1 MSPLFETLMDQV
13 GRIFLI
19 PTLSIIALLFLYA
32 LWALGRFL
40 ICGWRRRGRAPG
52 RETHDL
58 RHFDLLRWAAEHPA
72 AQGDEWD
79 VAVRR
84 LLEAPR
90 IVSLMAPVLGLV
102 AAMILMGPALR
113 DLADGDWSA
122 LSASLSVAFPAMIVA
137 LVTASIMFWI
147 VSVRRRWLAEEL
159 AWLRSLAPLSGPALV
174 LAGPTPQEEQEWD
187 ETPVVRR
194 VRVAA

>member
-1 MSPLFETLMDQV
+1 MSPLPETLMDQV

-19 PTLSIIALLFLYA
+19 PTLAIIALLFLHS
-32 LWALGRFL
+32 LWALGHFL
-40 ICGWRRRGRAPG
+40 ACGWRRRGRAPG

-72 AQGDEWD
+72 AQDGEWD

-84 LLEAPR
+84 LLETPR
-90 IVSLMAPVLGLV
+90 IVSLVAPVLGLV

-113 DLADGDWSA
+113 GLADGDWSA

-159 AWLRSLAPLSGPALV
+159 AWLRSFAPLSDATLV

-187 ETPVVRR
+187 ETPAVGRAR
-194 VRVAA
+194 AVA

>member
-1 MSPLFETLMDQV
+1 MSPLLETLMDQV
-13 GRIFLI
+13 GRIFLV
-19 PTLSIIALLFLYA
+19 PTLAIIALLFLHA

-72 AQGDEWD
+72 AQWDEWD

-84 LLEAPR
+84 LLETPR
-90 IVSLMAPVLGLV
+90 IVSLVAPVLGLV

-113 DLADGDWSA
+113 GLADGDWSA

-159 AWLRSLAPLSGPALV
+159 AWLRSFAPLSDATLV
-174 LAGPTPQEEQEWD
+174 LVEPTLQEEQEWD
-187 ETPVVRR
+187 ETPAVRR
-194 VRVAA
+194 VRAVA

>member
-1 MSPLFETLMDQV
+1 MSPLLETLVYQV
-13 GRIFLI
+13 GQMFLI
-19 PTLSIIALLFLYA
+19 PTLAIIALLFLYA
-32 LWALGRFL
+32 LQALGSFL
-40 ICGWRRRGRAPG
+40 ACWWRRRGRAPG

-58 RHFDLLRWAAEHPA
+58 RHFDLLRWAAGHPA

-84 LLEAPR
+84 LLETPR
-90 IVSLMAPVLGLV
+90 IVSIVAPTMGLV

-113 DLADGDWSA
+113 DLADGDFSA
-122 LSASLSVAFPAMIVA
+122 LPDRLSMAFAAMIVA
-137 LVTASIMFWI
+137 LVTASIMFLI

-159 AWLRSLAPLSGPALV
+159 AWLRSLAPLSEPVLI

-194 VRVAA
+194 VRAVA

>member
-1 MSPLFETLMDQV
+1 MSPLLETLMHQV

-19 PTLSIIALLFLYA
+19 PTLAVIALLFLYA
-32 LWALGRFL
+32 LLALGGFL
-40 ICGWRRRGRAPG
+40 VCGWRRRGRAPG

-90 IVSLMAPVLGLV
+90 IVSRVAPAMGLV
-102 AAMILMGPALR
+102 AAMILMEPALR
-113 DLADGDWSA
+113 GLADGDPSA
-122 LSASLSVAFPAMIVA
+122 LPGSLSAAFSALAVA
-137 LVTASIMFWI
+137 LVTASIAFWI

-187 ETPVVRR
+187 ETPAVGRTR
-194 VRVAA
+194 AVA